1 MIDPTKAR
9 EAKASRARELAMHV
23 VACANFH
30 GIDVEEHT
38 GGGRAVPSQRAIRIR
53 PVTGMTSYYVA
64 LHEIGHLIGR
74 GRAAPKLE
82 REANAWQWAL
92 DNAKFPPTPGVRR
105 GIERR
110 LRSYLR
116 RHARMALRRR
126 VRWPEPSH
134 VFWTLANATPTWSKG
149 TGAPTRIVLH
159 DYPLETI
166 TLA

>member
-1 MIDPTKAR
+1 MENAQRAKR
-9 EAKASRARELAMHV
+9 ERAEIMAAHVRSLAYSANIEL
-23 VACANFH
+23 
-30 GIDVEEHT
+30 EEYT
-38 GGGRAVPSQRAIRIR
+38 GGGCAVPARRAIWIR
-53 PVTGMTSYYVA
+53 PVTGMVSYYVA

-82 REANAWQWAL
+82 QEANAWDWAIA
-92 DNAKFPPTPGVRR
+92 NAGFPPTPGVRR

-159 DYPLETI
+159 DYPSETI
-166 TLA
+166 TLV